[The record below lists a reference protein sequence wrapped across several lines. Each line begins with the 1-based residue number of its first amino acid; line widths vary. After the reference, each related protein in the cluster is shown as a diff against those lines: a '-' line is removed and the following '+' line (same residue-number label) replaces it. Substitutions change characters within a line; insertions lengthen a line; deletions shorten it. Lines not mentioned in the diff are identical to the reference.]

1 MKTIKRFLPDVI
13 VVMLFALI
21 SFAYFY
27 PADIEGRILY
37 RHDSSAGRGMGQ
49 EISEYKEK
57 TGELSRWTGAAFSG
71 MPTYQSAPSYKS
83 ANSLSSIINAYH
95 LWLPENVWYLF
106 AYLLG
111 FYIMLRAFD
120 FRWYLAS
127 LGAVVWAFSS
137 YFLIIIAA
145 GHIWKVMALAYLPPM
160 IAGILLAY
168 RGKYLAGLAVTGIF
182 TAFEINANHV
192 QMTYYYLFII
202 LFLVIGFLI
211 DAIRHKRYLHFL
223 KASAVCAVGGL
234 LGIAVNISN
243 LYHTWEYQKESM
255 RGKSE
260 LVKADTDN
268 QTSSGLERDY
278 ITQWSYGIDETWTL
292 LVPNTKGGSS
302 MTAISECAAAKEK
315 GDPMYMDI
323 YQQMGQYWGEQPG
336 TSGPVYVGAFVLM
349 LFILGLFIVKGS
361 IKWALLAATVLSVM
375 LSWGHNMMWF
385 TDLFIDY
392 VPMYAKFRTV
402 ASILVIA
409 EFTIPLLAL
418 LALKEVTDNPDSVVS
433 TIKGKKVNWLYVSF
447 AITGGICVLFAL
459 MPTVFFDSFVS
470 RAELRAL
477 SQIPQDE
484 LSGLLANLKEVR
496 VATFVSDCWRSF
508 FIILVC
514 TALIVVYRMK
524 KMSAMA
530 MAGIITLICLFDMW
544 QVDKRYLND
553 GMFVSNTLRT
563 APIEPTETD
572 LMILQDKS
580 PSYRVLNLASN
591 TFNENET
598 SYFHKSLGGYHA
610 AKLRRYQEL
619 IEAHIS
625 PEIQKAFG
633 AIVEAQGDMTQVKG
647 DSVMPVINMLNAKY
661 FIMPLQGGKTAPLE
675 NPYAMGNAWFVDKV
689 QYVSNANAELD
700 ALGKINLHTTAVAD
714 KKFESTLKTAVRQ
727 DSLASVQITSYAPN
741 ELHYDVNSAKG
752 GVVVFSEVYYPGWTC
767 TVDGN
772 PVEIGRVNYVLRAI
786 NVPAGSHKVVM
797 EFRPQSIKTTETIA
811 YIALALLL
819 LCIVGVIVL
828 QVIKRKKN
836 S

>member
-1 MKTIKRFLPDVI
+1 MKTIKRFIPDVI

-49 EISEYKEK
+49 EIGEYREK
-57 TGELSRWTGAAFSG
+57 TGELSRWTGSVFSG

-83 ANSLSSIINAYH
+83 ASSLSSIIDAYH
-95 LWLPENVWYLF
+95 LWLPENVWYVF

-120 FRWYLAS
+120 FRWYLAT

-202 LFLVIGFLI
+202 LFLVIGFLV
-211 DAIRHKRYLHFL
+211 DAIRQKRLVHFL
-223 KASAVCAVGGL
+223 KASAVCAIGGL

-260 LVKADTDN
+260 LVKADTGN

-302 MTAISECAAAKEK
+302 MTAVSDCAAAKEK

-323 YQQMGQYWGEQPG
+323 YQQMGQYWGDQPG

-361 IKWALLAATVLSVM
+361 IKWALLAATVLSIM
-375 LSWGHNMMWF
+375 LSWGHNMMWL

-418 LALKEVTDNPDSVVS
+418 LALKKVIDEPDSVS
-433 TIKGKKVNWLYVSF
+433 TTIKGKKINWLYVSF

-459 MPTVFFDSFVS
+459 MPTLFFDSFVS
-470 RAELRAL
+470 YAEKRAL
-477 SQIPQDE
+477 GQIPQEE
-484 LSGLLANLKEVR
+484 LAPLLANLTEIR
-496 VATFVSDCWRSF
+496 IATFVSDCWRSF

-514 TALIVVYRMK
+514 TAVVVLYRMK
-524 KMSAMA
+524 KLPAIAMA
-530 MAGIITLICLFDMW
+530 CIITLVCLFDMW

-553 GMFVSNTLRT
+553 GMFVSNTIRT

-572 LMILQDKS
+572 QIILQDKS
-580 PSYRVLNLASN
+580 LDYRVLNLAGN

-598 SYFHKSLGGYHA
+598 SYFHKSIGGYHA

-625 PEIQKAFG
+625 PEIQKTFG
-633 AIVEAQGDMTQVKG
+633 AIVEAQGDMTQVNG

-675 NPYAMGNAWFVDKV
+675 NPYAMGNGWFVDEV
-689 QYVSNANAELD
+689 QFVDNANAELD

-727 DSLASVQITSYAPN
+727 DSPASVQITSYAPN
-741 ELHYDVNSAKG
+741 ELHYDVSSAKG

-786 NVPAGSHKVVM
+786 SVPAGSHKVVM
-797 EFRPQSIKTTETIA
+797 EFRPKSIETTETVA
-811 YIALALLL
+811 YTALALLVACV
-819 LCIVGVIVL
+819 LCIICM
-828 QVIKRKKN
+828 QVWRKKK
-836 S
+836 